1 MIPSQIFCC
10 HFQNQNNGELEV
22 RALEM
27 SPDYFSFR
35 LSRKRDG
42 EVGKM
47 QHFPSKLIFYR
58 QEGSRKG
65 LQENRTNEPWEGLQE
80 NQTNEPWEGMQE
92 NRTEGSQEGLQKNRM
107 NEPRM
112 NELRVNE
119 LQKSSP
125 ENSQE
130 FDIFREVSVAEYR
143 IMKTAVKEFWTEYR
157 FETSDPVYRMEATRL
172 LKEYGS
178 YIRLRL
184 EETDA
189 ETARALT
196 GYPVDETKISKTFAL
211 QKAAWAEELK
221 KADGIREILASNCE
235 IGLALDEPAL
245 WEAYRDSES
254 WNEFVEWYCRN
265 RVTERAPEKASE
277 KAPGEK
283 KNPFHR
289 ELSDLLAEKCRY
301 LYVGNSFCSHLYPDS
316 ATLQKLRKRADR
328 DRKTMVYVFSTM
340 SEHMIPIYRE
350 RLEELKRWPAADLQ
364 RSRYIGNHRN
374 EDAWSEKRE
383 ADRMNTGQQIGISND
398 DERNRE
404 NADGCPEI
412 VVNDAG
418 MLSMLRESGE
428 TRFFHITYGVIP
440 IRRRKDP
447 RLLWKKEPERWKI
460 RRTTV
465 NDGAFFRKLQEA
477 GVDRLSFETCGYVP
491 DLPKNSGEKTQRGNI
506 TVYFPYYQMNTS
518 TWCTTYAMC
527 HNGKRGRQEEAERC
541 PGYCRSETF
550 LYPDDLHM
558 VGRFNSLFGLDYEAM
573 ENVDRIRDY
582 VRQGADRIVLN
593 FL

>member
-47 QHFPSKLIFYR
+47 QHFPAKLIFYR
-58 QEGSRKG
+58 QEGAR
-65 LQENRTNEPWEGLQE
+65 EGLQE
-80 NQTNEPWEGMQE
+80 N
-92 NRTEGSQEGLQKNRM
+92 
-107 NEPRM
+107 RM

-119 LQKSSP
+119 PQKSSP

-143 IMKTAVKEFWTEYR
+143 ITKTAVKEFWTEYR

-189 ETARALT
+189 ETARILT

-265 RVTERAPEKASE
+265 RVTEKASE
-277 KAPGEK
+277 KTLGEK

-301 LYVGNSFCSHLYPDS
+301 LYVGNSFCPHLYPDS
-316 ATLQKLRKRADR
+316 ATLQELRKRADR
-328 DRKTMVYVFSTM
+328 DRKTIVYVFSTM
-340 SEHMIPIYRE
+340 SEYMITIYRE

-374 EDAWSEKRE
+374 EEDAWSEEGE
-383 ADRMNTGQQIGISND
+383 ADRMNTGQQTGISND

-428 TRFFHITYGVIP
+428 NRFFHITYGVIP

-460 RRTTV
+460 HRTTV
-465 NDGAFFRKLQEA
+465 NDGAFLRELQEA